1 MTSVV
6 RRLLLVALALTMGL
20 GLGSCGDDPSEPTSA
35 VASSTTSTSAPT
47 GGGLTVAV
55 DPAHA
60 TAGSTLEASVENG
73 TAKEFTYGAAY
84 EIDRAIAGGWDPVSL
99 PSRPV
104 IEIGYVA
111 PPGESGAAVE
121 VELPDDLE
129 RGLYRV
135 VIARD
140 VPDVGDLVGEFEV
153 TDG

>member
-1 MTSVV
+1 MASVV
-6 RRLLLVALALTMGL
+6 RRPLLLTLSLAMSVGLT
-20 GLGSCGDDPSEPTSA
+20 SCGDDSSDPTSA
-35 VASSTTSTSAPT
+35 TASSPTTSAPT
-47 GGGLTVAV
+47 GGGLTVAIE
-55 DPAHA
+55 PSEA

-84 EIDRAIAGGWDPVSL
+84 EIDRAVAEGWELVEL